1 MTNRPNLLFIV
12 ADQLRPDFLGC
23 YGADFAKTPHIDALA
38 AQGVRYTNAYSTSP
52 ICVPARASLLTGM
65 NSMRNGVLDNS
76 VWLRPDLADCGVR
89 TWPEL
94 LNGVGYYTAGIGKMH
109 FYPWDTNHGLQ
120 YRVIAEDKR
129 WIHIRDDYFHFL
141 RAHGERKYHGKE
153 HEGYLDN
160 KGAIINRLPWELS
173 IDHFV
178 GAEAVR
184 FLETYGSDGP
194 FAAMVSFPGPHCP
207 YDPNEEY
214 LDQVDPAQMPAAIP
228 AVPGDADELI
238 QHNIHGNAQSW
249 NGVDYS
255 DFTDEHKRKIRAHY
269 VASTQQIDDEVG
281 RIMAT
286 LAEKGLLENTV
297 VIFASD
303 HGDYLG
309 DHGFIGKGT
318 YYEGSIHV
326 PLIVRAPGNQAGVH
340 EGLVELTDV
349 TATLLGFGGAS
360 APQPQDSRPLPALG
374 LTTEARTI
382 LFGFVSNGWMAY
394 DGRWKLCKYNTGEQ
408 HLFDHASDPDEQHN
422 LIDDVAAFQELRR
435 LDDALTRE
443 VMRSIALSFNAQ
455 KVDTTG
461 MSQEEGFGR
470 EGWQRPYP
478 HAYA

>member
-1 MTNRPNLLFIV
+1 MTNRPNLLFII

-65 NSMRNGVLDNS
+65 NSMRNGVLDNT
-76 VWLRPDLADCGVR
+76 VWLRPDLAACGVR

-109 FYPWDTNHGLQ
+109 FYPWDSNHGLQ

-129 WIHIRDDYFHFL
+129 WIHIRDDYYHFL

-173 IDHFV
+173 VDHFV

-214 LDQVDPAQMPAAIP
+214 LDQVDPAQMPPAIP
-228 AVPGDADELI
+228 AVPGDADKLI
-238 QHNIHGNAQSW
+238 ANNIHGNAQSW

-286 LAEKGLLENTV
+286 LEEKGLLENTV
-297 VIFASD
+297 IIFASD

-326 PLIVRAPGNQAGVH
+326 PLIVRAPDIQADVH

-349 TATLLGFGGAS
+349 TATLLAYAEAT
-360 APQPQDSRPLPALG
+360 APQPQDARPLPALG

-422 LIDDVAAFQELRR
+422 LIDDPAAFQELRR

-478 HAYA
+478 HAFA